1 MIKLESETRLRVIE
15 ILRVRLVRVYFPGL
29 VFALA

>member
-1 MIKLESETRLRVIE
+1 MIKLESQTRLRVIE

-29 VFALA
+29 VFAHA